1 MGEANVPV
9 YGLASREDWARL
21 SGGDLLQAVIDGKL
35 PHPPISRALS
45 FWIVEVG
52 EGFAAFEGDA
62 GPNLLNPAGGV
73 HGGWALTMIDSATGC
88 AAQTLLPAGTGY
100 TTIETKGNFV
110 RPITKDSGRVR
121 CEARVVSPGRQ
132 VMTAEARVT
141 GPDGKILAHGTSTLL
156 VLGAAR

>member
-21 SGGDLLQAVIDGKL
+21 SGRDLLQAVIDGKL